1 MERLNSYSVGQ
12 LVYNVWLNSLQD
24 LAVGHR
30 PTTNGDLSAMTG
42 GLEGRLWQSTS
53 DLASGA
59 LIQVDNSAISV
70 VDTGTSPATLTT
82 TTMSWLDREVF
93 GVFRA
98 YGGAD
103 QYPGGANDYLFD
115 QAAPVLFWGYLGA
128 GAEDAGGN
136 PPSAGNEPVPAAGT
150 SWAVQIGY
158 PTTTGIWL
166 YADPANEKLYLYNNS
181 GSTLRTPSLMFFATA
196 PTGKRP

>member
-59 LIQVDNSAISV
+59 LIQVDNGTISV

-93 GVFRA
+93 GIFRGFA
-98 YGGAD
+98 GAT
-103 QYPGGANDYLFD
+103 QYPGGANDYQFD
-115 QAAPVLFWGYLGA
+115 AAGAPTLFWGYLGQ
-128 GAEDAGGN
+128 GAEDGGGN
-136 PPSAGNEPVPAAGT
+136 PPSAGNPPVRAAGS
-150 SWAVQIGY
+150 SWAAEISANL
-158 PTTTGIWL
+158 WL
-166 YADPANEKLYLYNNS
+166 YADPANEKLYLYNDT
-181 GSTLRTPSLMFFATA
+181 GSSIRTPSLMFFATA

>member
-24 LAVGHR
+24 LAAGHR
-30 PTTNGDLSAMTG
+30 PATNGDLSAMTG

-59 LIQVDNSAISV
+59 LVQVDNGTISV
-70 VDTGTSPATLTT
+70 VNTGTSPATLAT

-93 GVFRA
+93 GIFRGFA
-98 YGGAD
+98 GAT
-103 QYPGGANDYLFD
+103 QYPGGTNDYQFD
-115 QAAPVLFWGYLGA
+115 AAGTPTLFWGYLGR
-128 GAEDAGGN
+128 GARDGGGN
-136 PPSAGNEPVPAAGT
+136 APSAGNPPVRASGT
-150 SWAVQIGY
+150 SWAAEIATNV
-158 PTTTGIWL
+158 WL
-166 YADPANEKLYLYNNS
+166 YADPSNEKLYLYNATV
-181 GSTLRTPSLMFFATA
+181 GSIRTPSLMFFATA